1 MQTVDNTIVTFS
13 DFPNLGIHI
22 LGNRPT
28 SMRLIAETVA
38 AIK

>member
-1 MQTVDNTIVTFS
+1 MQTVDNTVVTFP
-13 DFPNLGIHI
+13 DFPNLSIWI
-22 LGNRPT
+22 LGNRAT